1 MLETNRLRDIY
12 EEARRSLE
20 QINAWH
26 KEQEAK
32 EEKLKVLIREKN
44 RNERQVKDLERV
56 NN

>member
-1 MLETNRLRDIY
+1 MLETYRLRNIY

-32 EEKLKVLIREKN
+32 EEKLKLLIREKN
-44 RNERQVKDLERV
+44 QNEPQIKDLKPV